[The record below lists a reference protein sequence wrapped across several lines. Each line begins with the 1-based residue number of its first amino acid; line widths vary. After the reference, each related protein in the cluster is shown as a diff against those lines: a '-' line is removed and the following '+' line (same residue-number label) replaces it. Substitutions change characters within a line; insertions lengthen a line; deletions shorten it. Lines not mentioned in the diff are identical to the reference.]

1 MKRWLLGLLCACAF
15 STTAAA
21 HVLDQYLQV
30 AQIALAPGGVRVEL
44 RLIPGVQVADRVFA
58 LIDADGDGRIS
69 PAEEQAYARRV
80 LRDVAL
86 EVDGRRAP
94 LALAGIQ
101 FPSRREMNEG
111 IGAIRLDLAAEAA
124 LGAAGKHQLSF
135 RNDHLPEL
143 GVYLANALVPA
154 SDAIEITGQQRD
166 ALQHGL
172 QVDFRVLSADARA
185 WPRWTGGL
193 LFGLCLAL
201 LLTQWKRL
209 WEDST
214 PRFVRKAE
222 RIAAGRTEPE
232 KKFSSR

>member
-1 MKRWLLGLLCACAF
+1 MKRLVLCLLSVCAVHLPVG
-15 STTAAA
+15 A

-30 AQIALAPGGVRVEL
+30 ARIALAPGGARVEL

-58 LIDADGDGRIS
+58 LIDADGDGKIS
-69 PAEEQAYARRV
+69 SAEEQAYARRV
-80 LRDVAL
+80 LQDVAL

-94 LALAGIQ
+94 LALTGVQ

-124 LGAAGKHQLSF
+124 LGTAGEHQLSF

-143 GVYLANALVPA
+143 GVYLANALVPPT
-154 SDAIEITGQQRD
+154 DAIEITGQQRD

-172 QVDFRVLSADARA
+172 QVNFRVLSADARA
-185 WPRWTGGL
+185 GPRWTGML

-201 LLTQWKRL
+201 LLPQWKRMRSFL
-209 WEDST
+209 RCYEDEQIN
-214 PRFVRKAE
+214 A
-222 RIAAGRTEPE
+222 
-232 KKFSSR
+232 KKLFS